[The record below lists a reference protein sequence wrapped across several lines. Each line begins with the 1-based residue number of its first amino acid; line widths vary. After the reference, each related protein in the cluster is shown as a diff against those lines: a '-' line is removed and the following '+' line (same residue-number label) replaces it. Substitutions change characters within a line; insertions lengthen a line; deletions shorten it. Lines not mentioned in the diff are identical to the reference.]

1 MPKNVYEKPGTF
13 SENPDFSGP
22 KSPFEQKV
30 GIKYPP
36 ATEISSRGI
45 GVLQVDLQVDITPS
59 VWFYHAVSTF
69 LELISILKVQR
80 DIQESNV
87 ITCEDS

>member
-13 SENPDFSGP
+13 SEIPDFPGP

-30 GIKYPP
+30 GIKNPP

-59 VWFYHAVSTF
+59 AWLYHAVVRF
-69 LELISILKVQR
+69 LECLHIL
-80 DIQESNV
+80 
-87 ITCEDS
+87 

>member
-13 SENPDFSGP
+13 SENPDFPGP

-30 GIKYPP
+30 GIKNPP

-59 VWFYHAVSTF
+59 TWLYHAVVCF
-69 LELISILKVQR
+69 LKRLRIL
-80 DIQESNV
+80 
-87 ITCEDS
+87 

>member
-1 MPKNVYEKPGTF
+1 MPKTVYQKLGTF
-13 SENPDFSGP
+13 SENSDFPGP

-30 GIKYPP
+30 GIKNPP

-59 VWFYHAVSTF
+59 AWLYHAVVCF
-69 LELISILKVQR
+69 LKCLRIL
-80 DIQESNV
+80 
-87 ITCEDS
+87 

>member
-13 SENPDFSGP
+13 SENPDFPGP
-22 KSPFEQKV
+22 KSPFEQNV
-30 GIKYPP
+30 GIKNPP

-59 VWFYHAVSTF
+59 AWLYQAVMRF
-69 LELISILKVQR
+69 LECLRIL
-80 DIQESNV
+80 
-87 ITCEDS
+87 

>member
-1 MPKNVYEKPGTF
+1 MPKNVYQKPGTF
-13 SENPDFSGP
+13 SENPDFPGP

-30 GIKYPP
+30 GKKNPP

-59 VWFYHAVSTF
+59 AWLCHAVMRF
-69 LELISILKVQR
+69 LEYLRIL
-80 DIQESNV
+80 
-87 ITCEDS
+87 

>member
-30 GIKYPP
+30 GIKNPP

-59 VWFYHAVSTF
+59 AWFYHAVVCF
-69 LELISILKVQR
+69 LKCLRIF
-80 DIQESNV
+80 
-87 ITCEDS
+87 

>member
-13 SENPDFSGP
+13 SRNPDFPGP

-30 GIKYPP
+30 GIKNPP

-59 VWFYHAVSTF
+59 AWLYHAVMRF
-69 LELISILKVQR
+69 LKYLRIL
-80 DIQESNV
+80 
-87 ITCEDS
+87 

>member
-1 MPKNVYEKPGTF
+1 MPKNVYEKPDTF
-13 SENPDFSGP
+13 SENPDFPGP

-30 GIKYPP
+30 GIKNPP

-59 VWFYHAVSTF
+59 AWLYHAVMRF
-69 LELISILKVQR
+69 LECLRIL
-80 DIQESNV
+80 
-87 ITCEDS
+87 

>member
-1 MPKNVYEKPGTF
+1 MPKNVYEKTGTF
-13 SENPDFSGP
+13 SEIPDFPGP

-30 GIKYPP
+30 GIKNPP

-59 VWFYHAVSTF
+59 VWLYHAVMRF
-69 LELISILKVQR
+69 LKCLRIL
-80 DIQESNV
+80 
-87 ITCEDS
+87 

>member
-1 MPKNVYEKPGTF
+1 MPKNVYEKTGTF
-13 SENPDFSGP
+13 SENPDFPGS

-30 GIKYPP
+30 GIKNPP

-59 VWFYHAVSTF
+59 TWIYHVVMRF
-69 LELISILKVQR
+69 LECLRIL
-80 DIQESNV
+80 
-87 ITCEDS
+87 